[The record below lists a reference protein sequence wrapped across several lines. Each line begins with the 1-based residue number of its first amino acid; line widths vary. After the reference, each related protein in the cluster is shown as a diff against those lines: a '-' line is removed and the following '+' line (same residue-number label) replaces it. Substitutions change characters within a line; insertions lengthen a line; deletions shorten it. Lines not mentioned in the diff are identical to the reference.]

1 MTSDGH
7 GGDQPLS
14 RAASGQLPPTTP
26 VSPTASEIEPAAE
39 VPGSKTPPRRTRLQ
53 AMQER
58 IDLLEKELSE
68 SEHTHKL
75 RWATINQQAWLLS
88 LQFPVTYSLKACVR
102 QLNGEYAKKASFAK
116 SAIVSDQCCR
126 D

>member
-1 MTSDGH
+1 MMQTRGGFSRAPSLSGEMLYPLPSNRSMTSDSH

-75 RWATINQQAWLLS
+75 R
-88 LQFPVTYSLKACVR
+88 
-102 QLNGEYAKKASFAK
+102 
-116 SAIVSDQCCR
+116 
-126 D
+126 

>member
-1 MTSDGH
+1 MLYTLPSNRSMTSDGH

-39 VPGSKTPPRRTRLQ
+39 VPGAKTPPRRTRLQ

-75 RWATINQQAWLLS
+75 RYVIAVLKNFTNDCQLALS
-88 LQFPVTYSLKACVR
+88 CVR
-102 QLNGEYAKKASFAK
+102 LPYFTKVGGL
-116 SAIVSDQCCR
+116 
-126 D
+126 